1 MFVFRICL
9 WCSVLY
15 LCVGWFCWSDSVEKV
30 FTLWEEVSKSAFAH
44 GRVWSPCLRFQKVH
58 SRQSSVAL
66 RWPCAFAHDRVRSPC
81 LRWLC
86 ICSWQSLVALL
97 EATQCICSW
106 QRLVALRWPCAFVH
120 DRVRSPCL
128 RWPCAFAHDR
138 AWSPCLR
145 WFCAFAL
152 GRVRWPWGDLWI
164 WRDVEIVQ
172 LLTKSANSWIGLE
185 FFLKRKSF
193 ELHPVRGTQWKMVST
208 FPKPPT

>member
-1 MFVFRICL
+1 MFCFVFVCGLIL
-9 WCSVLY
+9 LIWLSWESVY
-15 LCVGWFCWSDSVEKV
+15 FMRRGFK
-30 FTLWEEVSKSAFAH
+30 K
-44 GRVWSPCLRFQKVH
+44 
-58 SRQSSVAL
+58 
-66 RWPCAFAHDRVRSPC
+66 
-81 LRWLC
+81 C

-97 EATQCICSW
+97 EVSKS
-106 QRLVALRWPCAFVH
+106 AFVH
-120 DRVRSPCL
+120 DRVRSPWGDPVHLLMTEFGRRAWGDCVY
-128 RWPCAFAHDR
+128 AHDR